1 MRILP
6 HPSSVSAGILFR
18 IMKKD
23 SVTQKQV
30 TMAADEFA
38 ENLKVVLGKK
48 ESRGEVSMK
57 TFYWHYGIINSLRN
71 DIVYIY
77 LLLLLVHDV
86 P

>member
-1 MRILP
+1 
-6 HPSSVSAGILFR
+6 
-18 IMKKD
+18 
-23 SVTQKQV
+23 
-30 TMAADEFA
+30 MAADEFA